1 MKPKGRKKTE
11 ERQDRKRPL
20 QLKDE
25 GTEYGQIVRMLGAGR
40 VEAKT
45 FHDGRVR
52 NCGICGRMRKKVW
65 VSVGDIVLVGLRDF
79 QDEKADIV
87 HKYTPDEA
95 RQLKTSG
102 VLPSGV
108 RVNEARVDDGSDG
121 EGAGEGGSDD
131 DFDFE
136 AI

>member
-1 MKPKGRKKTE
+1 MKGKRKQGFEKQT
-11 ERQDRKRPL
+11 KSRPL
-20 QLKDE
+20 QLKEE
-25 GTEYGQIVRMLGAGR
+25 GTEYGQIVRMLGGGR

-79 QDEKADIV
+79 QDEKADIIY
-87 HKYTPDEA
+87 KYMPDEA
-95 RQLKTSG
+95 RQLKAASAIPG
-102 VLPSGV
+102 NV
-108 RVNEARVDDGSDG
+108 RVNEASIQAGSGSEG
-121 EGAGEGGSDD
+121 EGEEDGD
-131 DFDFE
+131 DFDFD